1 MSCTLCVS
9 RLGSVLNFFVT
20 PALADSIM
28 GVTGT
33 TWFAFCLCILS
44 IIFVMLFA
52 YLDKKNEKLTN

>member
-20 PALADSIM
+20 PALADTSM

-33 TWFAFCLCILS
+33 TWFAFGLCILS
-44 IIFVMLFA
+44 IIFVSIFIIM
-52 YLDKKNEKLTN
+52 DK